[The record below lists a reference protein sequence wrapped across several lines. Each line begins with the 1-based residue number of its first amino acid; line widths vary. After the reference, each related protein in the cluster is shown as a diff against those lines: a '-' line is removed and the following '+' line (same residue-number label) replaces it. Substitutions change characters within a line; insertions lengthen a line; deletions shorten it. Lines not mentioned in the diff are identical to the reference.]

1 MKDRKGTVRQH
12 PKGMVAVCTADFDP
26 DYPAKAR
33 WVMSDQAHGSWHA
46 SDIYVRDWEVYF
58 RPEWK
63 PPLGSMTYEIDVSM
77 ADGRRKTLVSKSA
90 NIIGTNNNLEVQLT
104 DGNWVCYAAGTW
116 LGFTAK
122 PSEAE

>member
-1 MKDRKGTVRQH
+1 MDHV
-12 PKGMVAVCTADFDP
+12 
-26 DYPAKAR
+26 
-33 WVMSDQAHGSWHA
+33 
-46 SDIYVRDWEVYF
+46 
-58 RPEWK
+58 
-63 PPLGSMTYEIDVSM
+63 TYEIDVSM

>member
-63 PPLGSMTYEIDVSM
+63 PPLGSILTRSDEVAYKVR
-77 ADGRRKTLVSKSA
+77 DGFVVVESCGDDTRVNALDNPESWTLLRE
-90 NIIGTNNNLEVQLT
+90 G
-104 DGNWVCYAAGTW
+104 
-116 LGFTAK
+116 LG
-122 PSEAE
+122 